1 MSHIRIRNLSIS
13 YGEHQVLRNFS
24 LDIPDGQIIA
34 IIGPSGCGKTTL
46 LKSINRL
53 LDLYDGVVVE
63 GDVLIDGLNI
73 YARQADLLDLR
84 KKVGFLSQRPYPL
97 PMSIYDNIAFG
108 PRIHRMSGEE
118 IRSRIIELERKRD
131 FLQGATVLD
140 DEKARRLKRGSP
152 LDRLVEYY
160 LRLAGLWDEVK
171 DRLHAPASRL
181 SIGQQQRLSLARALA
196 VDPEVILAD
205 EPTSALDPLS
215 ARLVEGQFQM
225 LKKDYTIVVVTH
237 ILRQARR
244 VADYIVFLYMG
255 ELVEHGPAGA
265 FFNAP
270 RDERTKA
277 YLSGE
282 IS

>member
-1 MSHIRIRNLSIS
+1 MSHIRIHDLSIS
-13 YGEHQVLRNFS
+13 YGAHQVLQNIS

-73 YARQADLLDLR
+73 YDRQADLLALR

-108 PRIHRMSGEE
+108 PRIHRLSSDE
-118 IRSRIIELERKRD
+118 IRLRIEAMERKRD
-131 FLQGATVLD
+131 LRLGTSAES
-140 DEKARRLKRGSP
+140 EKNSLVKRGGAM
-152 LDRLVEYY
+152 DRLVEYY

-181 SIGQQQRLSLARALA
+181 SIGQQQRLALARALA

-205 EPTSALDPLS
+205 EPTSALDPVS
-215 ARLVEGQFQM
+215 ARLVERQFQF

-244 VADYIVFLYMG
+244 MADYIVFLYMG
-255 ELVEHGPAGA
+255 ELVEYGPAST

-277 YLSGE
+277 YISGE

>member
-1 MSHIRIRNLSIS
+1 MSHIRIHNLSIS
-13 YGEHQVLRNFS
+13 YGTHQILHDIS
-24 LDIPDGQIIA
+24 LDIPDRQIIA

-53 LDLYDGVVVE
+53 LDLYDGVTVE
-63 GDVLIDGLNI
+63 GDVLIDGINI
-73 YARQADLLDLR
+73 YDRQADLLALR

-108 PRIHRMSGEE
+108 PRIHRVGGEE
-118 IRSRIIELERKRD
+118 IRRRIEELEKSRELLPEPPAAAERKSSRKR
-131 FLQGATVLD
+131 
-140 DEKARRLKRGSP
+140 RGSP
-152 LDRLVEYY
+152 MDRLVEYY
-160 LRLAGLWDEVK
+160 LRLAGLWEEVK

-205 EPTSALDPLS
+205 EPTSALDPVS
-215 ARLVEGQFQM
+215 VRLVEKQFQL

-255 ELVEHGPAGA
+255 ELVEHGPAGE

-277 YLSGE
+277 YISGE

>member
-1 MSHIRIRNLSIS
+1 MSHIRVHNLSIS
-13 YGEHQVLRNFS
+13 YGANRVLHEIS
-24 LDIPDGQIIA
+24 LDIPDRRIIA

-53 LDLYDGVVVE
+53 LDLYDGVTIE

-73 YARQADLLDLR
+73 YDSQADLLALR

-108 PRIHRMSGEE
+108 PRIHQVGGEE
-118 IRSRIIELERKRD
+118 IRRRIEELEKSRELLQEPPSGAEKKSSRKR
-131 FLQGATVLD
+131 
-140 DEKARRLKRGSP
+140 RGSP
-152 LDRLVEYY
+152 MDRLVEYY
-160 LRLAGLWDEVK
+160 LRLAGLWEEVK
-171 DRLHAPASRL
+171 DRLQAPASRL
-181 SIGQQQRLSLARALA
+181 SIGQQQRLALARALA

-205 EPTSALDPLS
+205 EPTSALDPVS
-215 ARLVEGQFQM
+215 ARLVEKQFQF

-255 ELVEHGPAGA
+255 ELVEHGPAVE

-277 YLSGE
+277 YISGE